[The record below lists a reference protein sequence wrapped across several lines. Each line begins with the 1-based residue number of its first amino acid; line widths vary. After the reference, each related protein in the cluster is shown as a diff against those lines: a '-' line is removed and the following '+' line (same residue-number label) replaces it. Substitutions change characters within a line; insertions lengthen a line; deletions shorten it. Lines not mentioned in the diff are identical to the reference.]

1 MDSPSQPDAFSF
13 DIKIKVH
20 LFEDFASSAA
30 WVMGNMFDD
39 DNDGAVAKKTRMFC
53 LQEWKILMKLL
64 NRLTNRRKLKIKIF

>member
-39 DNDGAVAKKTRMFC
+39 DNDGAVAKKN
-53 LQEWKILMKLL
+53 EDVLL
-64 NRLTNRRKLKIKIF
+64 AGVEDFDEIIKPLDKQAQIED